1 MSLRSRT
8 SQAIQKAGQALF
20 EANTAIT
27 KSVIE
32 QKDYV
37 LNMGADVLIS
47 GDGVNAFKD
56 LQALAVLSREM
67 QAIED
72 GLKAIYAKSLELS
85 SPANS
90 VLLGHAKTAATHADA
105 NATDVVARD
114 VAPKRGR
121 KPKVVIA
128 DAPTPKVRKSPPVK
142 FRGPNGEAW
151 SGRGSTPLWVR
162 KLEAEGQSRSE
173 FLVTP

>member
-1 MSLRSRT
+1 MSLRART

-20 EANTAIT
+20 EANAAIA
-27 KSVIE
+27 KSVVE
-32 QKDYV
+32 QKEYV

-56 LQALAVLSREM
+56 LQSLAVLSKEM

-72 GLKAIYAKSLELS
+72 SLKAIYAKSLELS
-85 SPANS
+85 SAANT
-90 VLLGHAKTAATHADA
+90 VLLGHAKTAASYADA

-121 KPKVVIA
+121 KPKVVVE
-128 DAPTPKVRKSPPVK
+128 APVLKIRKSPPVK
-142 FRGPNGEAW
+142 YRGPNGEAW

-162 KLEAEGQSRSE
+162 ALEAEGKSRSD
-173 FLVTP
+173 FLAKP